1 MDLTIAVVLLAV
13 QAASSPASA
22 APASGYVTTETGRLY
37 YETAGAG
44 PNVILIHDGL
54 LHRETWDDQ
63 FATFARQFHVVRYD
77 RRGYGKSDVPTA
89 PFSNVD
95 DLEDLYTAV
104 LGKQKATL
112 IGCSAGGGLAIDFTL
127 AHPELVERLM
137 LVGAVVAGLAASPHF
152 LDRGGHYPPEIRDD
166 ITKAIAYWSTQD
178 PYFVAPGSAAAH
190 QRVKALLTA
199 NPQNLRVPWAL
210 LRGPRV
216 PALGRLAEIKV
227 PTLIVIGAEDIP
239 DVHAH
244 GGAIQAG
251 IVGARRVVVRNAG
264 HLVHMEQPEEFNRL
278 ALEFLT
284 AAPSPSPAPSPSV
297 LPKP

>member
-1 MDLTIAVVLLAV
+1 MNLAIAAAVLAA
-13 QAASSPASA
+13 QASTPPTPA
-22 APASGYVTTETGRLY
+22 APTSGYVTTETGRLF
-37 YETAGAG
+37 YETAGEG
-44 PNVILIHDGL
+44 PNVVLIHDGL
-54 LHRETWDDQ
+54 VHRETWDDQ
-63 FATFARQFHVVRYD
+63 FSKFAKQFHVVRYD
-77 RRGYGKSDVPTA
+77 RRGYGKSDVPA
-89 PFSNVD
+89 VPFSNVD
-95 DLEDLYTAV
+95 DLEALYAAV

-127 AHPELVERLM
+127 AHPELVEKLM
-137 LVGAVVAGLAASPHF
+137 LVGAVVTGLPPSPHF

-166 ITKAIAYWSTQD
+166 VTKAIAYWSTQD

-199 NPQNLRVPWAL
+199 NPQNLRVPWSL

-216 PALGRLAEIKV
+216 PALGRLPEIKA

-251 IVGARRVVVRNAG
+251 IAGARRVVVRNAG

-284 AAPSPSPAPSPSV
+284 GP
-297 LPKP
+297 PKP

>member
-1 MDLTIAVVLLAV
+1 MSLALAAVVLAV
-13 QAASSPASA
+13 QASTPAPSA
-22 APASGYVTTETGRLY
+22 APASGYVTTETGRLF
-37 YETAGAG
+37 YEAAGEG
-44 PNVILIHDGL
+44 SNVVLIHDGL
-54 LHRETWDDQ
+54 VHRETWDDQ
-63 FATFARQFHVVRYD
+63 FATFAKRFHVVRYD
-77 RRGYGKSDVPTA
+77 RRGYGKSDVPTV

-95 DLEDLYTAV
+95 DLEDLYAAV

-127 AHPELVERLM
+127 AHPELVEKLM
-137 LVGAVVAGLAASPHF
+137 LVGAVVTGLPASSHF

-166 ITKAIAYWSTQD
+166 TAKAIAYWSTQD
-178 PYFVAPGSAAAH
+178 PYFVAPGSTAAH

-199 NPQNLRVPWAL
+199 NPQNLRVPWSL

-216 PALGRLAEIKV
+216 PALSRLGEIKV

-239 DVHAH
+239 DVQAH

-251 IVGARRVVVRNAG
+251 VAGARRVVVRNAG

-284 AAPSPSPAPSPSV
+284 AP
-297 LPKP
+297 PKP

>member
-1 MDLTIAVVLLAV
+1 MSLAIAAVTLAV
-13 QAASSPASA
+13 QVASPAASA

-37 YETAGAG
+37 YEAAGEG
-44 PNVILIHDGL
+44 PNVVLIHDGL
-54 LHRETWDDQ
+54 VHRETWDGQ
-63 FATFARQFHVVRYD
+63 FALLAKQFHVVRYD
-77 RRGYGKSDVPTA
+77 RRGYGKSDVPTV

-95 DLEDLYTAV
+95 DLEDLYAAV

-127 AHPELVERLM
+127 AHPELVEKLM
-137 LVGAVVAGLAASPHF
+137 LVGAVVTGLAPSPHF

-166 ITKAIAYWSTQD
+166 TAKAIAYWSTQD
-178 PYFVAPGSAAAH
+178 PYFVAPGSTAAH

-199 NPQNLRVPWAL
+199 NPQNLRVPWSL
-210 LRGPRV
+210 LRGPKV
-216 PALGRLAEIKV
+216 PALGRLPEIKV

-251 IVGARRVVVRNAG
+251 IAGARRVVVRNAG

-284 AAPSPSPAPSPSV
+284 AISPRPSP
-297 LPKP
+297 

>member
-1 MDLTIAVVLLAV
+1 MTLVAATVLLAA
-13 QAASSPASA
+13 QASTAAPS

-37 YETAGAG
+37 YEVAGEG
-44 PNVILIHDGL
+44 PNVVLLHDGL
-54 LHRETWDDQ
+54 VHRETWDDQ
-63 FATFARQFHVVRYD
+63 FATFAKQFHVFRYD
-77 RRGYGKSDVPTA
+77 RRGYGKSDVPTV

-95 DLEDLYTAV
+95 DLEDVYSAV

-127 AHPELVERLM
+127 AHPELVEKLM
-137 LVGAVVAGLAASPHF
+137 LVGAVVSGLAPSAHF

-166 ITKAIAYWSTQD
+166 TTKAIAYWSTDD
-178 PYFVAPGSAAAH
+178 PYFVAPGSAAAR

-216 PALGRLAEIKV
+216 PALGRLGEIKA
-227 PTLIVIGAEDIP
+227 PTLIVIGAEDMP

-251 IVGARRVVVRNAG
+251 IAGARRVVVRDAG

-278 ALEFLT
+278 ALEFLA
-284 AAPSPSPAPSPSV
+284 AAPTAS
-297 LPKP
+297 PKP

>member
-1 MDLTIAVVLLAV
+1 
-13 QAASSPASA
+13 
-22 APASGYVTTETGRLY
+22 VTTETGRLY
-37 YETAGAG
+37 YEVAGDG
-44 PNVILIHDGL
+44 PNVVLIHDGL
-54 LHRETWDDQ
+54 VHRETWDDQ
-63 FATFARQFHVVRYD
+63 FTTFAKRFHVVRYD
-77 RRGYGKSDVPTA
+77 RRGYGRSDVPTV
-89 PFSNVD
+89 PFSNVE
-95 DLEDLYTAV
+95 DLEAV
-104 LGKQKATL
+104 YAALLGKTKGTL

-137 LVGAVVAGLAASPHF
+137 LVGAVVSGLAPSAHF

-166 ITKAIAYWSTQD
+166 TAKAIAYWSTED
-178 PYFVAPGSAAAH
+178 PYFVAPGSTAAR

-199 NPQNLRVPWAL
+199 NPQNLRVPWSL

-216 PALGRLAEIKV
+216 PALGRLGEIKV
-227 PTLIVIGAEDIP
+227 PTLIVIGAGDVP

-251 IVGARRVVVRNAG
+251 IAGARRVVVRGAG

-284 AAPSPSPAPSPSV
+284 AAP
-297 LPKP
+297 KP

>member
-1 MDLTIAVVLLAV
+1 MNLAIAAAVLAA
-13 QAASSPASA
+13 QASTPPTPA
-22 APASGYVTTETGRLY
+22 APTSGYVTTETGRLF
-37 YETAGAG
+37 YETAGDG
-44 PNVILIHDGL
+44 PNVVLIHDGL
-54 LHRETWDDQ
+54 VHRETWDDQ
-63 FATFARQFHVVRYD
+63 FSKFAKQFHVVRYD
-77 RRGYGKSDVPTA
+77 RRGYGKSDVPA
-89 PFSNVD
+89 VPFSNVD
-95 DLEDLYTAV
+95 DLEALYAAV

-127 AHPELVERLM
+127 AHPELVEKLM
-137 LVGAVVAGLAASPHF
+137 LVGAVVTGLPPSPHF

-178 PYFVAPGSAAAH
+178 PYYVAPGSAAAH

-199 NPQNLRVPWAL
+199 NPQNLRVPWSL
-210 LRGPRV
+210 LRGPKV
-216 PALGRLAEIKV
+216 PALGRLAEIKI

-251 IVGARRVVVRNAG
+251 IAGARRVVVRSAG

-284 AAPSPSPAPSPSV
+284 GP
-297 LPKP
+297 PKP